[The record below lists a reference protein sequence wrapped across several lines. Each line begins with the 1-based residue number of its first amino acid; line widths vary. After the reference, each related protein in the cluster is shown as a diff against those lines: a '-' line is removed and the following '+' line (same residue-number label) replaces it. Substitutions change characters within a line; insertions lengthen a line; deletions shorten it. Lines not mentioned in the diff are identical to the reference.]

1 LLHASFEWSGKMD
14 LIGNRFRFGATR
26 VSNVEA
32 RSDSPKHVGLYLKQH
47 DTDDKGS
54 DVPEVPVRISLCT
67 TCRNRV
73 HQLKHVFDRNLSTVL
88 ADADAEWVILNY
100 NSSDDLDSFV
110 LSRLDDSKGKILYV
124 REKSAQSWHSSI
136 AKNIAHRTASGEVLM
151 NLDCDNYIGNALKTI
166 RNKLKGKIGGLHLW
180 SGRNGDGTYGRI
192 VVRRQYFLA
201 AGGYDESFYP
211 MAHQDTDLLNRLNAM
226 GVIIGRY
233 SCGRGKAL
241 KNTKIES
248 ILHCQLD
255 GMTWEQFR
263 EANMLMSQTNLRSG
277 NLIANAGRE
286 WGTGDL
292 EIFAVPG

>member
-1 LLHASFEWSGKMD
+1 MD
-14 LIGNRFRFGATR
+14 LIGKRFRFRAAR
-26 VSNVEA
+26 VSNVETRNA
-32 RSDSPKHVGLYLKQH
+32 TLNHVGLYLKQH
-47 DTDDKGS
+47 DENDEGS

-67 TCRNRV
+67 TCRNRTD
-73 HQLKHVFDRNLSTVL
+73 QLKQVFDQNLSAIL

-100 NSSDDLDSFV
+100 NSCDDLDSFIQ
-110 LSRLDDSKGKILYV
+110 SRLDDAKGKILYV

-136 AKNIAHRTASGEVLM
+136 AKNIAHRTATGEVLM
-151 NLDCDNYIGNALKTI
+151 NLDCDNFVGNALKTI

-180 SGRNGDGTYGRI
+180 SGSNGDGTYGRI
-192 VVRRQYFLA
+192 VVRKRYFLA

-233 SCGRGKAL
+233 SCGRGKAI
-241 KNTKIES
+241 KNTKVES
-248 ILHCQLD
+248 ILHCQTG

-263 EANMLMSQTNLRSG
+263 EANMLISQTNLRSG
-277 NLIANAGRE
+277 NLIANAGRK

-292 EIFAVPG
+292 EIFAVPV